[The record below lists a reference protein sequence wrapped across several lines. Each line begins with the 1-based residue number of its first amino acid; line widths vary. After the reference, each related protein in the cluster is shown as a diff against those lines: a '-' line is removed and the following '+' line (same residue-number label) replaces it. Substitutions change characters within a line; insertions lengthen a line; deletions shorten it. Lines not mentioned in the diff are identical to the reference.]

1 MAMNLEKIPAEV
13 LAAMDEYVQRHKL
26 GEDAAINEYID
37 RFPEWR
43 AELEDIQ
50 FMCDVFQSAGPP
62 KGILSESDYAEIWDK
77 VQSRIFSKS
86 VSLWES
92 LQDMWEWLKRMTA
105 IYQQQM
111 ETSPAMGEEETVPKF
126 PADFPELVKFG
137 YDEKVFV
144 SVPVEET
151 EDKTPMRVTVELMPS
166 FEEDVE
172 PQPCV
177 LWLQSADKPRKLGEF
192 KEDQLRVEVED
203 LPASELDKYTLVLE
217 PITSGCDVR
226 S

>member
-26 GEDAAINEYID
+26 GENPAISEYID

-43 AELEDIQ
+43 AELEDIP
-50 FMCDVFQSAGPP
+50 FVCDVFQSAGPP
-62 KGILSESDYAEIWDK
+62 QGLLSESDYAEIWEN
-77 VQSRIFSKS
+77 VQSRIFAKS
-86 VSLWES
+86 VLLWES
-92 LQDMWEWLKRMTA
+92 LQDMWEWLKQMTA
-105 IYQQQM
+105 YIQQQM
-111 ETSPAMGEEETVPKF
+111 KISPAMEEEETSPKF
-126 PADFPELVKFG
+126 PADFPELEDLG
-137 YDEKVFV
+137 YDETVFV

-151 EDKTPMRVTVELMPS
+151 EDKAHMRVTVELMPS

-192 KEDQLRVEVED
+192 KEDQLQIEID

-226 S
+226 